1 MKKLLTLSA
10 AAIVCAAFFGTA
22 APAAAQCA
30 DCALYPDRDHLNGG
44 VQTPAAKGIG
54 QPGGAA
60 NNAGAAPP
68 NTVNNAN
75 AGIRGHYLKQSGKS
89 FDSKLRKK

>member
-1 MKKLLTLSA
+1 MGYKTLVAASLTSIFLASP
-10 AAIVCAAFFGTA
+10 AF
-22 APAAAQCA
+22 AQCA
-30 DCALYPDRDHLNGG
+30 DCAIYPDRDHINGG
-44 VQTPAAKGIG
+44 VQTPAAKGS
-54 QPGGAA
+54 GGAA